1 MKTKHSLM
9 IVPSSCGLAA
19 NFDLTTSGG
28 IEDYWIDLSISIN
41 SKLPDVR
48 HCFILPKDHILR
60 EDHWHDVICRLAPT
74 AFVHEGSIG
83 VFNLLHYVVEQI
95 VDENLSDV

>member
-1 MKTKHSLM
+1 MKTKHRLM
-9 IVPSSCGLAA
+9 IVPTSCGLAA
-19 NFDLTTSGG
+19 SFDLTVSNTVV
-28 IEDYWIDLSISIN
+28 DYWIDLSLTCGKSPEV
-41 SKLPDVR
+41 K
-48 HCFILPKDHILR
+48 HCFIMPKDHVIR

-74 AFVHEGSIG
+74 AFVHEGSVG

>member
-1 MKTKHSLM
+1 MKTNHRLM
-9 IVPSSCGLAA
+9 IVPTNSGLAA
-19 NFDLTTSGG
+19 NFDLTVSNTVV
-28 IEDYWIDLSISIN
+28 DYWIDLSISIN
-41 SKLPDVR
+41 SKRPNVR
-48 HCFILPKDHILR
+48 HCFIMPKDHVIR